1 MQGNARNPTPPPA
14 VSSPRLLLHT
24 AASVTATKRKPC
36 VCPADDLSERMV
48 APRWVALGSSGGLV
62 PRLRLAGSATGVKTC
77 AATTTTHHC
86 TAATSLA
93 GVLKP
98 GPPLNTASEGGIYES
113 F

>member
-14 VSSPRLLLHT
+14 VSSSCLLLLT
-24 AASVTATKRKPC
+24 AASVAATKRKPC

-77 AATTTTHHC
+77 AATTTTHQLGRRAQTRPTLKHC
-86 TAATSLA
+86 PS
-93 GVLKP
+93 
-98 GPPLNTASEGGIYES
+98 ASEGNVCVN

>member
-1 MQGNARNPTPPPA
+1 MQETLHLLPQYHRPA
-14 VSSPRLLLHT
+14 FSFSQLQ
-24 AASVTATKRKPC
+24 SVTATKRKPC

-98 GPPLNTASEGGIYES
+98 GPPLNTAQVPQKGM
-113 F
+113 FA

>member
-1 MQGNARNPTPPPA
+1 MQETLHLLPQYHRPA
-14 VSSPRLLLHT
+14 FSFSQLQ
-24 AASVTATKRKPC
+24 SVTATKRKPC

-77 AATTTTHHC
+77 AATTTTHHFSHQPGRRAQ
-86 TAATSLA
+86 TRPT
-93 GVLKP
+93 LKHCP
-98 GPPLNTASEGGIYES
+98 SALEGNVCVN